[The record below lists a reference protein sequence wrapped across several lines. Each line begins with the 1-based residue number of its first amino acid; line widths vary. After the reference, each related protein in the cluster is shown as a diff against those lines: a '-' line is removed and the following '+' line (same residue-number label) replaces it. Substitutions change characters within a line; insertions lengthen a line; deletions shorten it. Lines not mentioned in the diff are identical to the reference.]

1 MNKKIKKAFALLLA
15 TLTIGACGF
24 SVGCGSNSRNDD
36 QYLEIFV
43 ADFGYGTKWVDN
55 LISLFRQQDYIKQK
69 YPNLDISYSK
79 NSLET
84 FTEDTIV
91 SRNTTIDL
99 FFSTNS
105 CFASIDQKEN
115 GKSAF
120 EDLSDV
126 YSAEVPGEGGITV
139 GEKMND
145 NFKKNSVF
153 QDKDGNEKMYTMPW
167 VAGTMGLIYNKSLI
181 EKYYGE
187 NYRLPLTT
195 NQFSSMADDI
205 RKNKNNTPFM
215 FSAEAGYWDSS
226 MFLVW
231 WAQYE
236 GLDNYTNF
244 WEGKDAFGDTSCEI
258 FNQKGRL
265 KSMEVIQNLIGF
277 KTENGVEIT
286 NSHAL
291 ATDLTYRQAQTRFKN
306 GTGVFMPNGDWFQN
320 EESVSDT
327 GECVI
332 TFMKTPVISAIVEKL
347 EYRKDGEY
355 MSDELLAEVVKAVDE
370 GKTQIDEVSAAD
382 FDRIRNARNMAY
394 PLGGHGAYIPEYS
407 VSKGLAKDF
416 LIFMSTDIAC
426 ESFIRST
433 GGSSQPFDYD
443 VQTKNPELFNSLSQM
458 HKDRIEISESAIYF
472 PNGLNYKLFYY
483 GGVRYINR
491 TTDVL
496 EICFC
501 ATNPKDRKTPSQIFS
516 ADYDYYSKN
525 DEQNWKSVL
534 TNMGY

>member
-1 MNKKIKKAFALLLA
+1 MNKKIKKALA
-15 TLTIGACGF
+15 VIIASLSTGVCAMT
-24 SVGCGSNSRNDD
+24 SGCGNNTRNDE

-43 ADFGYGTKWVDN
+43 ADFGYGTKWMSDM
-55 LISLFRQQDYIKQK
+55 ITLFKEQEYIKQK
-69 YPNLDISYSK
+69 YPNLDVSLSK

-84 FTEDTIV
+84 FTEDTII

-115 GKSAF
+115 NKSAY

-126 YSAEVPGEGGITV
+126 YVAQIPGESVTV
-139 GEKMND
+139 GEKMNP
-145 NFKKNSVF
+145 NFKANSVF
-153 QDKDGNEKMYTMPW
+153 RDKDGNEKMYTMPW
-167 VAGTMGLIYNKSLI
+167 VAGTMGLIYNKSLM
-181 EKYYGE
+181 EKYYGADF
-187 NYRLPLTT
+187 NLPLTT
-195 NQFSSMADDI
+195 DQFSALADDI
-205 RKNKNNTPFM
+205 RKTKNNVPFM

-236 GLDNYTNF
+236 GLTGYTNF
-244 WEGKDAFGDTSCEI
+244 WEGKDSFGDFSCEI
-258 FNQKGRL
+258 FNQKGRV
-265 KSMEVIQNLIGF
+265 KSMEVMEDLIGY
-277 KTENGVEIT
+277 KTENGTEVT
-286 NSHAL
+286 NSHSL
-291 ATDLTYRQAQTRFKN
+291 VTELTYRQAQTRFKN

-320 EESVSDT
+320 EENVSDSSD
-327 GECVI
+327 CVI
-332 TFMKTPVISAIVEKL
+332 TFMKTPVISSIVEKL
-347 EYRKDGEY
+347 QYRKDGAF
-355 MSDELLAEVVKAVDE
+355 MTDELLADVVKAVDE
-370 GKTQIDEVSAAD
+370 GKTEVEGVTASD
-382 FDRIRNARNMAY
+382 FERIKDARSMAY

-407 VSKGLAKDF
+407 VAKGLAKDF
-416 LIFMSTDIAC
+416 LIFMATDKAC
-426 ESFIRST
+426 ESFMRST
-433 GGSSQPFDYD
+433 GGSSLPFEYD
-443 VQTKNPELFNSLSQM
+443 VETKNPELYASLSQM
-458 HKDRIEISESAIYF
+458 HKDRIEIDKTATYF

-501 ATNPKDRKTPSQIFS
+501 ATNPKDRKTPAQIFD
-516 ADYDYYSKN
+516 ADYEYYSKN